1 MHTAIYNR
9 LLEIARTEPG
19 LTTYSDIAPLAN
31 LSMDREEDRDEL
43 SRILEEILLHESA
56 KGRPLL
62 TALVVHRGDDNNPGE
77 GFFAA
82 AARLGR
88 FGGSRNQMQRLSFWV
103 SEVNEVHAYWRRPG
117 R

>member
-1 MHTAIYNR
+1 MHIGIYNR
-9 LLEIARTEPG
+9 LLEVARTEPG

-31 LSMDREEDRDEL
+31 LSMDREEDRDEI
-43 SRILEEILLHESA
+43 SRILEEILQHESA
-56 KGRPLL
+56 EGRPLL

-82 AARLGR
+82 ATRLGR
-88 FGGSRNQMQRLSFWV
+88 FSGSRNQMQRLSFWV
-103 SEVNEVHAYWRRPG
+103 REVNEVHEYWRRPG